1 MAEYISRE
9 TLLKAVEKMDRLD
22 KESTPYEYDKE
33 GYILLI
39 ENAPTVDVAE
49 VKHGEW
55 LDDIQKITTVAG
67 VEHNG
72 LVGYKCSLCG
82 RREGTKEPYCNC
94 GAKMDG
100 GEEK

>member
-39 ENAPTVDVAE
+39 ENAPTADVTE
-49 VKHGEW
+49 VRHGEW
-55 LDDIQKITTVAG
+55 LLKHRGVGHYWECSECEYMECTKPRQK
-67 VEHNG
+67 
-72 LVGYKCSLCG
+72 
-82 RREGTKEPYCNC
+82 YCPNC

-100 GEEK
+100 GKAE